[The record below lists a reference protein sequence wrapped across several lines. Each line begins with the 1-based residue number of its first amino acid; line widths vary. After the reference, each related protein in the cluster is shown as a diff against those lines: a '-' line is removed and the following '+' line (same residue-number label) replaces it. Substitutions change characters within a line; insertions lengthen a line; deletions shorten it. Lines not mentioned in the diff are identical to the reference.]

1 MKETRQKRR
10 QMWKKSKKGKKR
22 IEKKLNDIHE
32 FCTFIE
38 RVDMSNGIGSNASI
52 R

>member
-1 MKETRQKRR
+1 MEEEQEGEEENR
-10 QMWKKSKKGKKR
+10 KK
-22 IEKKLNDIHE
+22 IKLNDIHE

-38 RVDMSNGIGSNASI
+38 RVDMSNGIGSDAPI